1 MGWTFFYPAC
11 WILSDRRTHDR
22 ILAVLMAAAM
32 AAGVAFIVRGASG
45 TGEGVHYLWGSGLRI
60 ASRVPNIF
68 AVALLMLLARIYASG
83 RRPGAALSASFIIV
97 MTAGLILSGT
107 RTLWAG
113 VAVAALA
120 AWLLGMARTGR
131 GGRTAHLWRLAGAGV
146 LAAAALGLVT
156 VLGITSAGQLGQR
169 IGGAE
174 YSLPIDIGLLSRLLS
189 WSAVLEQSGGAAGLL
204 FGRGMGATVTY
215 FKPEFLEMRTMS
227 FVDGSFWQAL
237 LNTGVLGA
245 LLLLALLLT
254 AAVKS
259 ARLFLSSTDDEA
271 RGGALGLFCAFA
283 VLLAASLMS
292 SVTTNYNYTALW
304 GCLLAML
311 HVEESLRTGR

>member
-1 MGWTFFYPAC
+1 
-11 WILSDRRTHDR
+11 
-22 ILAVLMAAAM
+22 
-32 AAGVAFIVRGASG
+32 
-45 TGEGVHYLWGSGLRI
+45 
-60 ASRVPNIF
+60 
-68 AVALLMLLARIYASG
+68 
-83 RRPGAALSASFIIV
+83 
-97 MTAGLILSGT
+97 
-107 RTLWAG
+107 
-113 VAVAALA
+113 
-120 AWLLGMARTGR
+120 
-131 GGRTAHLWRLAGAGV
+131 
-146 LAAAALGLVT
+146 
-156 VLGITSAGQLGQR
+156 
-169 IGGAE
+169 
-174 YSLPIDIGLLSRLLS
+174 
-189 WSAVLEQSGGAAGLL
+189 
-204 FGRGMGATVTY
+204 
-215 FKPEFLEMRTMS
+215 MRTMS